1 MRKTER
7 REITFKEYIYFLQV
21 KGEKINIPMLKNFQA
36 GDLLFVKDDT
46 VKDVQIAY
54 YLKK

>member
-7 REITFKEYIYFLQV
+7 REINFKEYIYFLQV
-21 KGEKINIPMLKNFQA
+21 KGEKVNIPMLKNFQV